1 MKKKIL
7 IIDDK
12 EAIIKIVS
20 IYLSK
25 DYDFKSF
32 MNPIEALEWLEKDN
46 IPDLIIS
53 DIRMPLMS
61 GVELVDKLKSNN
73 KLKFIPIIILSAEDD
88 SAMRIN
94 LLRKGCD
101 DYIVKP
107 FNPLE
112 LKVRIKRILLQ

>member
-20 IYLSK
+20 IYLSI

-32 MNPIEALEWLEKDN
+32 TSSIEALEWLENNN

-53 DIRMPLMS
+53 DIRMPIMN
-61 GVELVDKLKSNN
+61 GVELVDKLKSND

-88 SAMRIN
+88 SAMRIS

-112 LKVRIKRILLQ
+112 LKVRIKRILS

>member
-20 IYLSK
+20 IYLSI

-32 MNPIEALEWLEKDN
+32 TSSIEALEWLENNN

>member
-1 MKKKIL
+1 MKKKI
-7 IIDDK
+7 IVIDDK
-12 EAIIKIVS
+12 EAILKIIS

-32 MNPIEALEWLEKDN
+32 INPVEALEWLESNN

-53 DIRMPLMS
+53 DIRMPIMS
-61 GVELVDKLKSNN
+61 GVEFVDKLKSNQ

-88 SAMRIN
+88 SVMRIN
-94 LLRKGCD
+94 LLSSGCD

-112 LKVRIKRILLQ
+112 LKVRIKRILA